1 MTLPRGH
8 GGVPRKHFGTD
19 GVRGLANVELTPEL
33 ALALGRAAARVLG
46 SDRQFLLARD
56 TRRSGPMLEAALA
69 AGLAAEG
76 ADVVLAG
83 VLPTPGAA
91 YLSNVRDC
99 PAAVLSASHN
109 PFHDNGIK
117 FFARGGRKLSDEIEE
132 RLEAELDAILAGG
145 TPPGRVEGVHVGTT
159 QPDERARQEYD
170 SWMLTTLEGRRLDGL
185 RVVIDCGNG
194 AATATAPW
202 VLAQLGAKVENL
214 ALGAHPD
221 GTNINAGCGS
231 TNPGPLQA
239 EVVASG
245 AAAGLAFDGDADR
258 LVAVDERGG
267 LVDGDHILAI
277 AALDLRARGRLRHDT
292 VVATVMANLGFH
304 HAMAAEGI
312 RVETTP
318 VGDRYVLEAMEAG
331 GYSVGGEQSGHI
343 IFGDLATTGDGL
355 LSGLI
360 LLDVLARSGRPL
372 SELASVVRKL
382 PQVLRNVR
390 VADRA
395 SLPDA
400 TAFWAEVEAIG
411 AELGEAGRVLVR
423 PSGTEPLV
431 RIMVEASTGEAATAY
446 TDRLEAAL
454 TAALGKFA

>member
-1 MTLPRGH
+1 MTLR
-8 GGVPRKHFGTD
+8 FGTD

-46 SDRQFLLARD
+46 VERPFVLARD

-76 ADVVLAG
+76 AEVVLAG
-83 VLPTPGAA
+83 VVPTPGAA
-91 YLSNVRDC
+91 YLGAQRDC

-109 PFHDNGIK
+109 PFPDNGIK

-145 TPPGRVEGVHVGTT
+145 GAATRVEGAGVGVAR
-159 QPDERARQEYD
+159 PDETAVREYE
-170 SWMLTTLEGRRLDGL
+170 SWMLTVLEGRRLDGL

-214 ALGAHPD
+214 AIGAQPD

-231 TNPGPLQA
+231 TDVGPLQA
-239 EVVASG
+239 EVVATG

-267 LVDGDHILAI
+267 IVDGDHIIAI
-277 AALDLRARGRLRHDT
+277 AARDLRARGRLRHDT
-292 VVATVMANLGFH
+292 VVTTVMANLGFH

-312 RVETTP
+312 RVETTA

-331 GYSVGGEQSGHI
+331 GFSLGGEQSGHI

-355 LSGLI
+355 LSGLV

-372 SELASVVRKL
+372 SELASVVQKL

-390 VADRA
+390 VADRTGLA
-395 SLPDA
+395 GA
-400 TAFWAEVEAIG
+400 TAFWDEVAAVE
-411 AELGEAGRVLVR
+411 AELGSAGRVLVR

-431 RIMVEASTGEAATAY
+431 RIMVEAATAEAATAY
-446 TDRLEAAL
+446 TDRLESAL
-454 TAALGKFA
+454 TAALGKFV

>member
-1 MTLPRGH
+1 MTLR
-8 GGVPRKHFGTD
+8 FGTD

-46 SDRQFLLARD
+46 IDQPFVLARD

-91 YLSNVRDC
+91 YLSQQRGC

-109 PFHDNGIK
+109 PFPDNGIK
-117 FFARGGRKLSDEIEE
+117 FFAPGGRKLSDELEE
-132 RLEAELDAILAGG
+132 RLEAELDAILGG
-145 TPPGRVEGVHVGTT
+145 GPPSRRVEGAAVGTAVAE
-159 QPDERARQEYD
+159 QLEADYAAHL
-170 SWMLTTLEGRRLDGL
+170 LTVLDGRRLDGL

-194 AATATAPW
+194 AATVTAPA
-202 VLAQLGAKVENL
+202 VLAQLGAKVDNL
-214 ALGAHPD
+214 ALGARPD

-231 TNPGPLQA
+231 TDVGPLQA
-239 EVVASG
+239 EVVATG

-267 LVDGDHILAI
+267 IVDGDHILAI
-277 AALDLRARGRLRHDT
+277 AALDLRARGALRHDT
-292 VVATVMANLGFH
+292 VVATVMANVGFH
-304 HAMAAEGI
+304 QAMTAEGI

-318 VGDRYVLEAMEAG
+318 VGDRSVLEAMEAG
-331 GYSVGGEQSGHI
+331 GFSLGGEQSGHI
-343 IFGDLATTGDGL
+343 IFGDLATTGDGV
-355 LSGLI
+355 LSGLV
-360 LLDVLARSGRPL
+360 LLDVLVRSGRPL
-372 SELASVVRKL
+372 SQLASVVVKL

-395 SLPDA
+395 GLTDA
-400 TAFWAEVEAIG
+400 TAFWAEVEAVEAG
-411 AELGEAGRVLVR
+411 LAGAGRVLVR
-423 PSGTEPLV
+423 PSGTEPVV
-431 RIMVEASTGEAATAY
+431 RVMVEASTGDAASAY
-446 TDRLEAAL
+446 ADRLEAAL
-454 TAALGKFA
+454 IAALGRLSGA

>member
-1 MTLPRGH
+1 MTLR
-8 GGVPRKHFGTD
+8 FGTD

-33 ALALGRAAARVLG
+33 ALALGRAAGRVLG
-46 SDRQFLLARD
+46 VDRPFVLARD

-69 AGLAAEG
+69 AGLTSEG

-91 YLSNVRDC
+91 YLSQAKDW

-109 PFHDNGIK
+109 PFPDNGIK
-117 FFARGGRKLSDEIEE
+117 FFARGGRKLTDEVEE
-132 RLEAELDAILAGG
+132 RLEAELDTILAGDRA
-145 TPPGRVEGVHVGTT
+145 PRRVEGPAVGTVAPE
-159 QPDERARQEYD
+159 QLGEDYANHL
-170 SWMLTTLEGRRLDGL
+170 LTVLEGRRLDGL

-194 AATATAPW
+194 AATAIAPR

-214 ALGAHPD
+214 AVGARPD

-231 TNPGPLQA
+231 TDTRPLQA
-239 EVVASG
+239 EVTGAG

-258 LVAVDERGG
+258 LVAVDERAG

-277 AALDLRARGRLRHDT
+277 AALDLRARGLLRHDT

-304 HAMAAEGI
+304 HAMARAGI
-312 RVETTP
+312 RVESTP
-318 VGDRYVLEAMEAG
+318 VGDRYVLEAMERG
-331 GYSVGGEQSGHI
+331 GFSLGGEQSGHI

-355 LSGLI
+355 LSGLV

-372 SELASVVRKL
+372 SELASVVQKV

-390 VADRA
+390 VADRGG
-395 SLPDA
+395 LPDA
-400 TAFWAEVEAIG
+400 TAFWADVEAVR
-411 AELGEAGRVLVR
+411 AELGDAGRVLVR

-454 TAALGKFA
+454 TAALGKFV

>member
-1 MTLPRGH
+1 
-8 GGVPRKHFGTD
+8 
-19 GVRGLANVELTPEL
+19 
-33 ALALGRAAARVLG
+33 
-46 SDRQFLLARD
+46 
-56 TRRSGPMLEAALA
+56 MLESALA

-91 YLSNVRDC
+91 YLSAQRDC

-109 PFHDNGIK
+109 PFPDNGIK
-117 FFARGGRKLSDEIEE
+117 FFARGGRKLSDDIEE
-132 RLEAELDAILAGG
+132 RLERELDAVLAG
-145 TPPGRVEGVHVGTT
+145 TAAATRVEGAAVGTA
-159 QPDERARQEYD
+159 QPDEGALREYE
-170 SWMLTTLEGRRLDGL
+170 SWMLTSLDGRRLDGL

-202 VLAQLGAKVENL
+202 VLTQLGAKVDNL
-214 ALGAHPD
+214 ALGAQPD

-231 TNPGPLQA
+231 TDVGPLQA
-239 EVVASG
+239 EVVDRG

-277 AALDLRARGRLRHDT
+277 AALDLRARARLRHDT

-304 HAMAAEGI
+304 QAMAAEGI

-318 VGDRYVLEAMEAG
+318 VGDRSVLEAMEAG
-331 GYSVGGEQSGHI
+331 GFSLGGEQSGHI

-355 LSGLI
+355 LSGVI

-372 SELASVVRKL
+372 SELASVVVKL

-395 SLPDA
+395 GLTEA
-400 TAFWAEVEAIG
+400 TAFWAEVGAVE
-411 AELGEAGRVLVR
+411 AELGQAGRVLVR

-431 RIMVEASTGEAATAY
+431 RVMVEAPTEEAATAY

-454 TAALGKFA
+454 TAVLGAP

>member
-1 MTLPRGH
+1 MTLR
-8 GGVPRKHFGTD
+8 FGTD

-46 SDRQFLLARD
+46 VERPFVLARD
-56 TRRSGPMLEAALA
+56 TRRSGPMLESALA

-76 ADVVLAG
+76 AEVVLAG

-91 YLSNVRDC
+91 YVSAQRDC

-109 PFHDNGIK
+109 PFSDNGIK

-132 RLEAELDAILAGG
+132 RLEAELDAILAG
-145 TPPGRVEGVHVGTT
+145 TAASTRVEGAAVGMAHS
-159 QPDERARQEYD
+159 DEGALREYEA
-170 SWMLTTLEGRRLDGL
+170 WMLTVLEGRRLDGL

-194 AATATAPW
+194 AATTTAPW
-202 VLAQLGAKVENL
+202 VLTQLGAKVENL
-214 ALGAHPD
+214 AIGAQPD

-231 TNPGPLQA
+231 TDTGPLQA
-239 EVVASG
+239 EVVATS

-267 LVDGDHILAI
+267 LVDGDHIIAI
-277 AALDLRARGRLRHDT
+277 AARDLRSRGLLRHDT
-292 VVATVMANLGFH
+292 VVATVMANVGFH
-304 HAMAAEGI
+304 QAMAAEGI

-318 VGDRYVLEAMEAG
+318 VGDRSVLEAMEAG
-331 GYSVGGEQSGHI
+331 GFSLGGEQSGHI

-355 LSGLI
+355 LSGVV

-372 SELASVVRKL
+372 SELAAVVVKL

-395 SLPDA
+395 GLPDA
-400 TAFWAEVEAIG
+400 AAFWAEVAAVE
-411 AELGEAGRVLVR
+411 AELGDAGRLLVR

-431 RIMVEASTGEAATAY
+431 RIMVEAPTEETAAAY

-454 TAALGKFA
+454 IAALGEP

>member
-1 MTLPRGH
+1 MTLR
-8 GGVPRKHFGTD
+8 FGTD
-19 GVRGLANVELTPEL
+19 GVRGLANIELTPEL

-46 SDRQFLLARD
+46 AERPFVLARD

-91 YLSNVRDC
+91 YLSHVRDC

-109 PFHDNGIK
+109 PFPDNGIK
-117 FFARGGRKLSDEIEE
+117 FFVRGGRKLTDEIED
-132 RLEAELDAILAGG
+132 RLEAELDAILGG
-145 TPPGRVEGVHVGTT
+145 GPPPRRVEGAAVGTAH
-159 QPDERARQEYD
+159 PDD
-170 SWMLTTLEGRRLDGL
+170 SALRGYESWLLTTLEGRRLDGL

-202 VLAQLGAKVENL
+202 VLTQLGAKVDNL
-214 ALGAHPD
+214 PIGAQPD

-231 TNPGPLQA
+231 TDPGPLQA
-239 EVVASG
+239 EVVATG

-267 LVDGDHILAI
+267 IVDGDHILAI
-277 AALDLRARGRLRHDT
+277 AALDLRARGRLRHET
-292 VVATVMANLGFH
+292 VVATVMANLGFRQ
-304 HAMAAEGI
+304 AMAAEGI
-312 RVETTP
+312 RIETTP
-318 VGDRYVLEAMEAG
+318 VGDRAVLEAMEAG
-331 GYSVGGEQSGHI
+331 GFSLGGEQSGHI
-343 IFGDLATTGDGL
+343 VFGDLATTGDGL
-355 LSGLI
+355 LSGLV

-372 SELASVVRKL
+372 SELASVVQKL

-395 SLPDA
+395 GLPDA
-400 TAFWAEVEAIG
+400 TAFWAEVEAVG
-411 AELGEAGRVLVR
+411 TELGDTGRVLVR

-454 TAALGKFA
+454 TAALGNV

>member
-1 MTLPRGH
+1 MTLR
-8 GGVPRKHFGTD
+8 FGTD

-33 ALALGRAAARVLG
+33 ALALGRAASRVLG
-46 SDRQFLLARD
+46 AEKPFVLARD

-91 YLSNVRDC
+91 YLSHVRDC

-109 PFHDNGIK
+109 PFPDNGIK

-132 RLEAELDAILAGG
+132 RLEAELDAILAGA
-145 TPPGRVEGVHVGTT
+145 PPSGRVEGAGVGTA
-159 QPDERARQEYD
+159 QPDERARQEYE

-202 VLAQLGAKVENL
+202 VLTQLGAKVENL
-214 ALGAHPD
+214 ALGAQPD

-231 TNPGPLQA
+231 TDPGPLQA
-239 EVVASG
+239 EVVATG
-245 AAAGLAFDGDADR
+245 AVAGLAFDGDADR

-304 HAMAAEGI
+304 HAMTAEGI

-331 GYSVGGEQSGHI
+331 GFSLGGEQSGHI

-355 LSGLI
+355 LSGLV

-372 SELASVVRKL
+372 SELASVVQKL

-395 SLPDA
+395 GLPEA
-400 TAFWAEVEAIG
+400 TAFWAEVETVEG
-411 AELGEAGRVLVR
+411 ELGDAGRVLVR

-431 RIMVEASTGEAATAY
+431 RIMVEAATAESATAY

-454 TAALGKFA
+454 TAALGKFV

>member
-1 MTLPRGH
+1 LSLR
-8 GGVPRKHFGTD
+8 FGTD

-46 SDRQFLLARD
+46 AGRPFVLARD

-83 VLPTPGAA
+83 VLPTPAAA
-91 YLSNVRDC
+91 YLSQSRDC

-117 FFARGGRKLSDEIEE
+117 FFARGGRKLSDEIEA
-132 RLEAELDAILAGG
+132 RVEAELDALLGG
-145 TPPGRVEGVHVGTT
+145 RAAATRVEGSAVGTA
-159 QPDERARQEYD
+159 QPDDGALRQYETHLL
-170 SWMLTTLEGRRLDGL
+170 STVEGRRLDGVA
-185 RVVIDCGNG
+185 VVIDSGNG
-194 AATATAPW
+194 AASVAAPW

-214 ALGAHPD
+214 ELGAFPS
-221 GTNINAGCGS
+221 GININAGCGS
-231 TNPGPLQA
+231 THPGPLQA
-239 EVVASG
+239 AVVEQG
-245 AAAGLAFDGDADR
+245 AAVGLAFDGDADR

-277 AALDLRARGRLRHDT
+277 AALDLRARGLLRHET

-304 HAMAAEGI
+304 RAMAAEGI

-318 VGDRYVLEAMEAG
+318 VGDRSVLEAMDAG
-331 GYSVGGEQSGHI
+331 GFSLGGEQSGHV
-343 IFGDLATTGDGL
+343 IFSDLATTGDGL
-355 LSGLI
+355 LSGLV
-360 LLDVLARSGRPL
+360 LLDVLARSGRAL
-372 SELASVVRKL
+372 SELASVVVKL
-382 PQVLRNVR
+382 PQVLHNVR

-395 SLPDA
+395 GLPDA
-400 TAFWAEVEAIG
+400 AAFWAEVAAVD
-411 AELGEAGRVLVR
+411 AELGAGGRVLVR

-431 RIMVEASTGEAATAY
+431 RIMVEAETEEAATAY
-446 TDRLEAAL
+446 TDRLTAAL
-454 TAALGKFA
+454 TAALGLG

>member
-1 MTLPRGH
+1 MSERPF
-8 GGVPRKHFGTD
+8 V
-19 GVRGLANVELTPEL
+19 
-33 ALALGRAAARVLG
+33 
-46 SDRQFLLARD
+46 LARD
-56 TRRSGPMLEAALA
+56 TRRSGPMLESALA

-91 YLSNVRDC
+91 YLSAQRDC

-109 PFHDNGIK
+109 PFPDNGIK
-117 FFARGGRKLSDEIEE
+117 FFARGGRKLSDEVEE
-132 RLEAELDAILAGG
+132 RLEHELDTLLAGSAPRPG
-145 TPPGRVEGVHVGTT
+145 WKARPSARRSPTETPCGSTSRGCSPRL
-159 QPDERARQEYD
+159 D
-170 SWMLTTLEGRRLDGL
+170 GRRLDGL

-202 VLAQLGAKVENL
+202 VLTQLGAKVDNL
-214 ALGAHPD
+214 ALGAQPD

-231 TNPGPLQA
+231 THVGPLQA
-239 EVVASG
+239 EVVATG

-258 LVAVDERGG
+258 LVAVDEQGG
-267 LVDGDHILAI
+267 IVDGDHILAI
-277 AALDLRARGRLRHDT
+277 AALDLRARDHLRHDT

-304 HAMAAEGI
+304 QAMAAAGI

-318 VGDRYVLEAMEAG
+318 VGDRSVLEAMEG
-331 GYSVGGEQSGHI
+331 GGFSLGGEQSGHI

-355 LSGLI
+355 LSGLV

-372 SELASVVRKL
+372 SELASVVVKL

-395 SLPDA
+395 GLPDA
-400 TAFWAEVEAIG
+400 TGFWAEVGAVE
-411 AELGEAGRVLVR
+411 AELGASGRVLVR

-431 RIMVEASTGEAATAY
+431 RVMVEAGTEEAATAC
-446 TDRLEAAL
+446 TDRLEVAL
-454 TAALGKFA
+454 TAALGEFS

>member
-1 MTLPRGH
+1 MTLR
-8 GGVPRKHFGTD
+8 FGTD
-19 GVRGLANVELTPEL
+19 GVRGLANVELTTEL
-33 ALALGRAAARVLG
+33 ALALGHAAARVLG
-46 SDRQFLLARD
+46 TERPFVLTRD

-91 YLSNVRDC
+91 YLSHVRDC

-109 PFHDNGIK
+109 PFSDNGIK
-117 FFARGGRKLSDEIEE
+117 FFARGGRKLTDQTEE
-132 RLEAELDAILAGG
+132 RFESELDAILAAHR
-145 TPPGRVEGVHVGTT
+145 PPTQVEGAAVGTVT
-159 QPDERARQEYD
+159 PEKLGDEYATHL
-170 SWMLTTLEGRRLDGL
+170 LTALEGRRLDGL

-194 AATATAPW
+194 AATVTAPW
-202 VLAQLGAKVENL
+202 VLAQLGAKVDNL
-214 ALGAHPD
+214 AIGAVPD

-231 TNPGPLQA
+231 TDPGPLQS
-239 EVVASG
+239 EVVATG

-267 LVDGDHILAI
+267 IVDGDHILAV
-277 AALDLRARGRLRHDT
+277 AALDLRARGLLRHDT

-304 HAMAAEGI
+304 QAMLAEGI

-318 VGDRYVLEAMEAG
+318 VGDRAVLEVMEAG
-331 GYSVGGEQSGHI
+331 GFSLGGEQSGHI

-355 LSGLI
+355 LSGLV
-360 LLDVLARSGRPL
+360 LLDAIARSGRPL
-372 SELASVVRKL
+372 SELASVVQKL

-395 SLPDA
+395 GLSGA
-400 TAFWAEVEAIG
+400 TAFWAEVEAVG
-411 AELGEAGRVLVR
+411 AELGDGGRVLVR

-431 RIMVEASTGEAATAY
+431 RIMVEASTAEAATAY
-446 TDRLEAAL
+446 TDRLEVAL
-454 TAALGKFA
+454 TTALGKFV

>member
-1 MTLPRGH
+1 MTLPRGS

-33 ALALGRAAARVLG
+33 ALALGRAAVRVLG
-46 SDRQFLLARD
+46 ADRPFVLARD

-69 AGLAAEG
+69 AGLGSEG

-83 VLPTPGAA
+83 VMPTPGAA
-91 YLSNVRDC
+91 YLSQSRDC

-109 PFHDNGIK
+109 LFPDNGIK
-117 FFARGGRKLSDEIEE
+117 FFARGGRKLTDEIEA
-132 RLEAELDAILAGG
+132 RFEAELDALLAGRAAP
-145 TPPGRVEGVHVGTT
+145 TRVEGAAVGTARV
-159 QPDERARQEYD
+159 DEGALREYETRL
-170 SWMLTTLEGRRLDGL
+170 LTTLEGRRLEAL
-185 RVVIDCGNG
+185 RVVVDCGNG
-194 AATATAPW
+194 AAAVAAPW
-202 VLAQLGAKVENL
+202 VLTQLGAKVENL
-214 ALGAHPD
+214 AIGASPS

-231 TNPGPLQA
+231 THPGPLQA
-239 EVVASG
+239 EVVSTG

-267 LVDGDHILAI
+267 LVDGDHILAV

-304 HAMAAEGI
+304 QAMAAEGI

-318 VGDRYVLEAMEAG
+318 VGDRSVLEAMEAG
-331 GYSVGGEQSGHI
+331 GFWLGGEQSGHV

-355 LSGLI
+355 LSGLV
-360 LLDVLARSGRPL
+360 LLDVLARSVRPL
-372 SELASVVRKL
+372 SELASVVVKL

-395 SLPDA
+395 GLPDA
-400 TAFWAEVEAIG
+400 AAFWAEVAAVE
-411 AELGEAGRVLVR
+411 AELGATGRVLVR

-431 RIMVEASTGEAATAY
+431 RIMVEAPTEEAAAGF

-454 TAALGKFA
+454 TAALGAP